1 MADKIT
7 VLWLYPDILNL
18 HGDRGNLMA
27 LERIGKLMELPVEVR
42 RVDKLTDPLPLD
54 EADLLVLTSGE
65 VKNMPHVIDALQFLV
80 GRIKSQCV
88 EETELR

>member
-27 LERIGKLMELPVEVR
+27 LERIG
-42 RVDKLTDPLPLD
+42 
-54 EADLLVLTSGE
+54 SGGT
-65 VKNMPHVIDALQFLV
+65 PGGQAH
-80 GRIKSQCV
+80 
-88 EETELR
+88 

>member
-42 RVDKLTDPLPLD
+42 RW
-54 EADLLVLTSGE
+54 TSSLIRCLW
-65 VKNMPHVIDALQFLV
+65 MR
-80 GRIKSQCV
+80 RICWC
-88 EETELR
+88 